1 MEVPA
6 SRKTLSRPEHRIIDA
21 NLNRSREAL
30 RVLDD
35 VARFALG
42 MQQLVGQIKHI
53 RHELHAAV
61 TQSGVDE
68 LLRVSA
74 RDIEGDVGTE
84 VSTPGE
90 QTRAGMRGVAAAAG
104 GRLSEALRS
113 IEEQL
118 KLLGKSE
125 AALAIER
132 LRYRAYVCEQ
142 QVLLA
147 LGSGKATQWRLCVI
161 VSEEVCIHMPWYQVV
176 EQAIAGGADCIQLRE
191 KRLSERDFLRRARE
205 LVEICRPRHVASI
218 VNDRADLALLA
229 GVDGL
234 HVGQTDLPAADLRR
248 LIGGSMLLGVS
259 TSTIEEARRAARD
272 GADYTGVG
280 PMFASSTKRK
290 ETLSGPEYLR
300 EYLADEITSRLP
312 HLAISGIS
320 LDNIGDLTRA
330 GCQGIAVSSAVCKSS
345 DPAHAA
351 RTLID
356 ALTEHSAG

>member
-1 MEVPA
+1 MSMDSPA
-6 SRKTLSRPEHRIIDA
+6 PAQSAYRIIDA
-21 NLNRSREAL
+21 NFNRAREAL

-35 VARFALG
+35 VARFVLG
-42 MQQLVGQIKHI
+42 MQQLVSQFKHL
-53 RHELHAAV
+53 RHELHQTL

-68 LLRVSA
+68 LVRMAA
-74 RDIEGDVGTE
+74 RDVSGDVGTE
-84 VSTPGE
+84 VSTAAE
-90 QTRAGMRGVAAAAG
+90 ASRSGMRSIAAAAG
-104 GRLSEALRS
+104 GRLTEAMRS

-125 AALAIER
+125 GAVAVER

-147 LGSGKATQWRLCVI
+147 LGSGKATQWKLCVI
-161 VSEEVCIHMPWYQVV
+161 VSEEVCIHMPWYQVI
-176 EQAIAGGADCIQLRE
+176 EQAISGGADCIQLRE
-191 KRLSERDFLRRARE
+191 KRLGEREFLRRARD

-234 HVGQTDLPAADLRR
+234 HVGQTDLPAAELRK
-248 LIGGSMLLGVS
+248 LIGGNMLLGVS

-280 PMFASSTKRK
+280 PMFASSTKKK

-300 EYLADEITSRLP
+300 EYLADEIASRLP
-312 HLAISGIS
+312 HLAISGIDQQNVRV
-320 LDNIGDLTRA
+320 LAEA
-330 GCQGIAVSSAVCKSS
+330 GCKGIAVSSAVCKSS
-345 DPAHAA
+345 DPASAA
-351 RTLID
+351 RSLID
-356 ALTEHSAG
+356 ALTATAAQ

>member
-1 MEVPA
+1 MSMELPA
-6 SRKTLSRPEHRIIDA
+6 RARSEYRIIDA
-21 NLNRSREAL
+21 NFNRAREAL

-42 MQQLVGQIKHI
+42 MQQLVSQIKHL
-53 RHELHAAV
+53 RHELHAV
-61 TQSGVDE
+61 LTQCGIDE

-84 VSTPGE
+84 VTSSGE
-90 QTRAGMRGVAAAAG
+90 QTRSGMRGVALAAG
-104 GRLSEALRS
+104 GRLTEAMRS

-118 KLLGKSE
+118 KLLGKGE

-176 EQAIAGGADCIQLRE
+176 EQAINGGADCIQLRE
-191 KRLSERDFLRRARE
+191 KRLSEREFLRRARD

-248 LIGGSMLLGVS
+248 LIGGNMLLGVS

-272 GADYTGVG
+272 SADYTGVG
-280 PMFASSTKRK
+280 PMFASTTKKK

-320 LDNIGDLTRA
+320 QENIGELARA
-330 GCQGIAVSSAVCKSS
+330 GCKGIAVSSAVCKSS
-345 DPAHAA
+345 NPADAA
-351 RTLID
+351 RALVE
-356 ALTEHSAG
+356 ALTSSAAR